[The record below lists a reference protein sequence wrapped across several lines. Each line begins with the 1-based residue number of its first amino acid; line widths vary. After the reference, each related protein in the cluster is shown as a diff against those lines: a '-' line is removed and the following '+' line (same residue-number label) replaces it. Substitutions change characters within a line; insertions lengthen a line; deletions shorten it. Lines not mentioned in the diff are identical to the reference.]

1 MKFYQVTSIEPDV
14 AVLTADHQSG
24 REIGSIRLGK
34 TYLFFKEKRKV
45 YYIPYADIRRVFRRV
60 VLVQARM
67 CCGKGNLEVENLVV
81 CGDSGELAQI
91 QVPGAR
97 AGKILLEELSK
108 LAPHAQ
114 IGKPKENND
123 GNPL

>member
-24 REIGSIRLGK
+24 REIGNIRLGK

-67 CCGKGNLEVENLVV
+67 CCGKGNLEVENLVI
-81 CGDSGELAQI
+81 CGAEDKELAMI
-91 QVPGAR
+91 QLPGAR
-97 AGKILLEELSK
+97 AGVIMLEELEK
-108 LAPHAQ
+108 KVPGIQ
-114 IGKPKENND
+114 IGKP
-123 GNPL
+123 